1 MKIAREIN
9 GNTVEIELTEDE
21 LYDAYNE
28 QKTLFDKE
36 DVREELVSGRMDTLM
51 DDYGLTMGE
60 ADALVD
66 EMVYRV
72 QRNISKYGMTR
83 EAALCIG
90 VKEVL
95 EEHSK
100 RPAPAAALKIS
111 APPSADTDGDFNT
124 FLQFCI

>member
-1 MKIAREIN
+1 MKIAQEIN

-100 RPAPAAALKIS
+100 RPAPAS
-111 APPSADTDGDFNT
+111 A
-124 FLQFCI
+124 

>member
-1 MKIAREIN
+1 
-9 GNTVEIELTEDE
+9 
-21 LYDAYNE
+21 
-28 QKTLFDKE
+28 
-36 DVREELVSGRMDTLM
+36 
-51 DDYGLTMGE
+51 MGE

-100 RPAPAAALKIS
+100 RPAPAS
-111 APPSADTDGDFNT
+111 A
-124 FLQFCI
+124 